1 MPTVNPIEERK
12 NKAVDLIDR
21 EAPTVDPEP
30 KSLVQAVRVVPL
42 PGLGRKGE
50 PTKLHDPLA
59 PEPTID
65 VYEEE
70 VDFVHG
76 LHG

>member
-30 KSLVQAVRVVPL
+30 KSLV
-42 PGLGRKGE
+42 
-50 PTKLHDPLA
+50 
-59 PEPTID
+59 
-65 VYEEE
+65 
-70 VDFVHG
+70 
-76 LHG
+76 